1 MLKKLIMLALVL
13 ALTVCVLVA
22 CGGETETGAPDTQAP
37 ETQAPETDP
46 VETEHVHDLAV
57 EEVAATCQARGYKK
71 ETCKTCG
78 EVVTENA
85 YPKTACTPVAAAT
98 CTDDSVCSAC
108 GEVVEKAT
116 GHAFG
121 EAVVVAATCKAE
133 GSSTKTCATCGASET
148 TAIAIVAHDIPDA
161 NVTALV
167 ESTACG
173 VPGSKTGTCTL
184 CNENVTVELPGLAH
198 KFTVTEAVCA
208 DGVYTIPCTACG
220 QNVTLAKETKLSLD
234 FSEATVEDAF
244 AALNLGDSISIT
256 NPNNAAQ
263 IKEVD
268 GESVMYFK
276 TAKPLWIDVDPM
288 FLDDASYYMVS
299 FDYRVNKDVTGAGGT
314 QISIFGAMPG
324 ASNGG
329 GAKGYNNIAKFD
341 RNAGWLKN
349 GNTSNA
355 EQFFQVTIGQFYHVD
370 IIVDNVGT
378 TGAAYLFVDGKYIC
392 TVNGYAMNAANGEK
406 YSGKL
411 AFRISEDGNTHDPL
425 YDNFSIS
432 AIR

>member
-22 CGGETETGAPDTQAP
+22 CGGETETGAPETNVP
-37 ETQAPETDP
+37 ETQAPETEP
-46 VETEHVHDLAV
+46 KETEHVHDLAV
-57 EEVAATCQARGYKK
+57 EDVAATCQTRGYHK

-78 EVVTENA
+78 EVVVENA

-116 GHAFG
+116 GHSFG

-133 GSSTKTCATCGASET
+133 GSSTKTCATCGESEV
-148 TAIAIVAHDIPDA
+148 TALAIVAHNIPDE
-161 NVTALV
+161 NVTAST

-184 CNENVTVELPGLAH
+184 CNESVTVELPGLAH
-198 KFTVTEAVCA
+198 AFTLNEAVYA
-208 DGVYTIPCTACG
+208 EDGTITIPCTACG
-220 QNVTLAKETKLSLD
+220 ENVTISTETKLALTFD
-234 FSEATVEDAF
+234 GATVEEEFDALGLGDM
-244 AALNLGDSISIT
+244 AALVNVNG
-256 NPNNAAQ
+256 AAQ

-268 GESVMYFK
+268 GKSVLFFK

-288 FLDDASYYMVS
+288 FLNDASYYMVS
-299 FDYRVNKDVTGAGGT
+299 FDYRVNKDVESGT
-314 QISIFGAMPG
+314 QISLFGALPG
-324 ASNGG
+324 AANGT
-329 GAKGYNNIAKFD
+329 GAKGFNNIAKYD
-341 RNAGWLKN
+341 RSTGWLKHGTTN
-349 GNTSNA
+349 NA
-355 EQFFQVTIGQFYHVD
+355 TQYFEVTTGQFYHID
-370 IIVDNVGT
+370 ILVNNVGT
-378 TGAAYLFVDGKYIC
+378 TGAAYLFVDGEYIC
-392 TVNGYAMNAANGEK
+392 TVNGYAMNEENGTK
-406 YSGKL
+406 YSGNL

-432 AIR
+432 VVR